1 MRQGRALGD
10 REQAVAA
17 FVARELGCE
26 ATRVVRVDAFAT
38 NTVYAVDA
46 DGRRFVVKASRMHEA
61 VRAEAWAC
69 ARGAAAGCAAPAIL
83 GRGRLGTDD
92 RMSAF
97 IMRRVVGGP
106 IVAGHPAFREVGVG
120 LRRVHAVRLPGFGWL
135 AEAAW
140 DERGDFAL
148 RHSSWLGF
156 LQGICGD
163 ARRLADRYV
172 VAAPV
177 AEAAAAALD
186 AHADAL
192 AAVEVGSLCHGD
204 LKAAHILVDADRLA
218 GVIDWGDAV
227 VGDPLWDIARF
238 AHRADEGGGL
248 LAARGVRSCAGAGR
262 RARVARAVVR
272 SAVEARRR
280 ARGAP
285 SGASRRGVAR
295 GDDGLPGAAGWLSG
309 VRSVDRADR
318 A

>member
-1 MRQGRALGD
+1 MRKGRALGD

-17 FVARELGCE
+17 FVASELGCE

-38 NTVYAVDA
+38 NAVYAVDA
-46 DGRRFVVKASRMHEA
+46 DGRRFVVKASMLHDA
-61 VRAEAWAC
+61 LRAEAWAC
-69 ARGAAAGCAAPAIL
+69 ARGAGAGCATPAIL
-83 GRGRLGTDD
+83 GLGRLGTDD
-92 RMSAF
+92 SMSAF
-97 IMRRVVGGP
+97 IMRRVAGGP
-106 IVAGHPAFREVGVG
+106 IVAGHPALPEVGVG
-120 LRRVHAVRLPGFGWL
+120 LRRLHTVRLPGFGWL

-140 DERGDFAL
+140 DERGDFSL

-177 AEAAAAALD
+177 AEAAAAAID

-204 LKAAHILVDADRLA
+204 LKAAHILVEAGRLA

-238 AHRADEGGGL
+238 ALRADGGAVSLL
-248 LAARGVRSCAGAGR
+248 LAGYDPGRVMVDALAWRVPLYGVLWMLVDAIVAHRLGR
-262 RARVARAVVR
+262 RVDALL
-272 SAVEARRR
+272 EA
-280 ARGAP
+280 AMGALVQQ
-285 SGASRRGVAR
+285 AS
-295 GDDGLPGAAGWLSG
+295 
-309 VRSVDRADR
+309 
-318 A
+318 